1 MKKKI
6 SILLADDNKFV
17 LDSLSSYIGEQEDL
31 EVISK
36 VKNGKEALEIIE
48 RGDCDIVVLDLSMP
62 EFDGFEVLRQLK
74 IKNIKTPV
82 LIFTNYNEENH
93 ILTVK
98 KLGASGYVCKTE
110 TPDKLVNAIRK
121 IASGEQ
127 SFQNGRMEIAE
138 DR

>member
-6 SILLADDNKFV
+6 SILLADDNKYM
-17 LDSLSSYIGEQEDL
+17 LDSLSTYIETQEDL

-36 VKNGKEALEIIE
+36 VENGREALELIE
-48 RGDCDIVVLDLSMP
+48 KGDCDIIVLDLSMP

-98 KLGASGYVCKTE
+98 KMGASGYVCKTE
-110 TPDKLVNAIRK
+110 TPDKLVSAIRK

-127 SFQNGRMEIAE
+127 FFNNGKVRVAN